1 MDVERIEASRS
12 IDPDLVSSLATDID
26 NGSATCAV
34 VGLGLIGTLSLRGV
48 IKAGFRA
55 IGYDREK
62 SAVERFRRSCQ
73 YVGQP
78 YDWMVSSDSSVLALA
93 NVAITVVR
101 GNRRW
106 MPVTVDRTAHLN
118 GDLERHCG
126 LSQSVRRSWP
136 NDGDL
141 RQAA

>member
-62 SAVERFRRSCQ
+62 SAVERFRRSC
-73 YVGQP
+73 
-78 YDWMVSSDSSVLALA
+78 
-93 NVAITVVR
+93 
-101 GNRRW
+101 
-106 MPVTVDRTAHLN
+106 
-118 GDLERHCG
+118 
-126 LSQSVRRSWP
+126 
-136 NDGDL
+136 
-141 RQAA
+141 